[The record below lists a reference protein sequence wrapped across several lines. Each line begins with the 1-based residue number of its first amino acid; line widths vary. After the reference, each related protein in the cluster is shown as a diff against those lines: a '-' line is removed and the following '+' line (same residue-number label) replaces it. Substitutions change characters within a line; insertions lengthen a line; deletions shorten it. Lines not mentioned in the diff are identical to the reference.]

1 MTEPASTIFD
11 GHFADR
17 TVVVTGGARGI
28 GHGIATAFARAGAD
42 VIIVDRDDHVRQAAE
57 QARTDGLKVTA
68 AQADV
73 TAETDVAAV
82 FDLVAETTGRL
93 DVLINNAGVITINE
107 LEHTSLED
115 FNRVLAVNTTAAFV
129 TVRAA
134 LPLLRKRGGVILN
147 AASGQARQGFIY
159 TPAYAASKFGIVGLS
174 QSLAKE
180 LAPDDIRVNCYCPG
194 IVRTDMWAYND
205 REWGRRLGDYQPG
218 ELIEEWISEIPLQRP
233 AEVADVANLL
243 LFLASDAAGYIT
255 GQAINIDGGMF
266 MN

>member
-1 MTEPASTIFD
+1 MTEPASPIFD
-11 GHFADR
+11 GHFSGR
-17 TVVVTGGARGI
+17 TVLVTGGARGI
-28 GHGIATAFARAGAD
+28 GHGIATAFARAGAE

-57 QARTDGLKVTA
+57 QGRADGLKITA

-73 TAETDVAAV
+73 TSESEVKAVFERVAA
-82 FDLVAETTGRL
+82 TTGRL

-107 LEHTSLED
+107 LENTGLED
-115 FNRVLAVNTTAAFV
+115 FNRVLAVNTTAAFL
-129 TVRAA
+129 TARAA
-134 LPLLRKRGGVILN
+134 LPLLRQRGGVILN

-180 LAPDDIRVNCYCPG
+180 LAADGIRVNCYCPG

-205 REWGRRLGDYQPG
+205 QEWGRRLGDYAPG
-218 ELIEEWISEIPLQRP
+218 ELIEEWISEIPLKRP